1 MRTYILH
8 HKKKLILFAFF
19 TAFFIASFGAGT
31 TVKGI
36 VKDAVTKQPLQ
47 SVSVYLKGGKG
58 VTTQADGS
66 FALTGIS
73 NEKTIMQVSYVGY
86 QTATVTI
93 APGKEQVV
101 EIELAVAESNNAVVV
116 KSSKRGKYS
125 NKNNPAVELIKKV
138 IDNKSK
144 NKVSSYDY
152 VEYEQYEK
160 KELALTRKPEQL
172 VNSKLMKN
180 YKFIL
185 DNNDTTKLEGKT
197 LLPVY
202 LEEKYS
208 QKYYRKSPEKT
219 KTFVLGDKKVNFDG
233 LIDVN
238 GISSYLDRLY
248 EDVDIY
254 QNNISILT
262 NEFLSPIADMAP
274 AFYRFYITD
283 TIEKEGIKLIRMQ
296 FSPKNLEDR
305 LFKGV
310 MFVTLDGNYSV
321 QQITMGI
328 SKHANVNWARELK
341 IKQEFEKGPDGRYH
355 VIKTNTIA
363 EFAITKGSDGG
374 ILGERTV
381 SLKNFTINK
390 PQPESIYKGES
401 VVAVNNVSHA
411 SDSFWTAHRFP
422 QLSASEAKVYS
433 NVDSLVKMSSFK
445 RKMDLV
451 TLLFAGYKG
460 AGPFEV
466 GPISTFYS
474 FSPVEGFRLRFGGR
488 TTPKFNKSVYF
499 ENYLA
504 YGFKDEKLKYYLSGT
519 YSFNHTSIYAYP
531 LNYLRVSYQYDTKMP
546 GQEMQFVQ
554 EEDNIFLAFKR
565 GKNDKWLYDNTFNA
579 EYVRELPK
587 HLSVAFGFKN
597 RNETPAGAI
606 SYAYSKEL
614 GNGDK
619 TISNVTSTE
628 LSAEL
633 RWAPH
638 EQFYQSKKRRIP
650 IINKY
655 PIFKFGYV
663 AGIKGLANGEYN
675 YHSLTAGVSKR
686 TYLSQLGYTDV
697 ALEGG
702 YTFGKVPFPLLTT
715 HRTNPTY
722 ALYLKSYNLMNVME
736 FVSDH
741 YVAADVSHYFN
752 GFLFNKVPL
761 VKKLKLREVVTAKVL
776 YGGVRDENDP
786 SKNPSTFA
794 FPQDKTTGV
803 PTTYALN
810 NGPYAEIG
818 FGIANIFKVV
828 RVDYIKRLTYLN
840 NPDVSKWGVRAR
852 VKFDF

>member
-1 MRTYILH
+1 MRTHILH
-8 HKKKLILFAFF
+8 HRLKLVLLAFF
-19 TAFFIASFGAGT
+19 ASFYITSFAAAS

-58 VTTQADGS
+58 VITNADGT
-66 FALTGIS
+66 FALTGIVA
-73 NEKTIMQVSYVGY
+73 EKAVMEVSYVGY
-86 QTATVTI
+86 KTATLTVT
-93 APGKEQVV
+93 PSKEQVV
-101 EIELAVAESNNAVVV
+101 EIELSVSETNNTVVV
-116 KSSKRGKYS
+116 KSKRGKYS

-138 IDNKSK
+138 IENKPK
-144 NKVSSYDY
+144 NRVSNYDY

-160 KELALTRKPEQL
+160 KALSLTKTPEKLA
-172 VNSKLMKN
+172 NSKLMKN
-180 YKFIL
+180 YNFIL
-185 DNNDTTKLEGKT
+185 ENTDTTKLEGKS
-197 LLPVY
+197 LIPVY
-202 LEEKYS
+202 LEEHYS
-208 QKYYRKSPEKT
+208 QKYYRKNPEKT
-219 KTFVLGDKKVNFDG
+219 KTYILGDKKVDFDN

-254 QNNISILT
+254 QNNVSILT

-274 AFYRFYITD
+274 TFYRFYITD
-283 TIEKEGIKLIRMQ
+283 TVEKDGIQLIRLQ
-296 FSPKNLEDR
+296 FSPKNPADR
-305 LFKGV
+305 LFKGT

-321 QQITMGI
+321 QKINLSI

-341 IKQEFEKGPDGRYH
+341 IKQDFEKGPDGRFH
-355 VIKTNTIA
+355 VIMTNTIA
-363 EFAITKGSDGG
+363 EFAITKGADGG
-374 ILGERTV
+374 IMGERTV
-381 SLKNFTINK
+381 SLKNFQINK
-390 PQPESIYKGES
+390 PQPEDIYKGES
-401 VVAVNNVSHA
+401 VVALPTGTNA
-411 SDSFWTAHRFP
+411 TDTFWTAHRFP
-422 QLSASEAKVYS
+422 QLSPSEAKVYS
-433 NVDSLVKMSSFK
+433 NVDSLVKTSSFK
-445 RKMDLV
+445 KTMDLV

-474 FSPVEGFRLRFGGR
+474 FSPVEGFRLRLGGR
-488 TTPKFNKSVYF
+488 TTPKFNKSIYF

-531 LNYLRVSYQYDTKMP
+531 LNYFRVSYQYDTKMP

-565 GKNDKWLYDNTFNA
+565 GKNDKWLYNNTFNA

-587 HLSVAFGFKN
+587 NFSVAFGFKN
-597 RNETPAGAI
+597 RKETPAGAI

-614 GNGDK
+614 GNSDQ
-619 TISNVTSTE
+619 TVASVTSSE
-628 LSAEL
+628 LSAEV

-650 IINKY
+650 IVNKY
-655 PIFKFGYV
+655 PTFKLRYV

-675 YHSLTAGVSKR
+675 YHSFTASVSKR

-697 ALEGG
+697 MLEGG
-702 YTFGKVPFPLLTT
+702 YTMGKVPFPILTT

-741 YVAADVSHYFN
+741 YAAADVSHYFN

-761 VKKLKLREVVTAKVL
+761 LKKLTLREVVTAKVL
-776 YGGVRDENDP
+776 YGGVRDENNP
-786 SKNPSTFA
+786 EKNTSTFA
-794 FPQDKTTGV
+794 FPQDKTTGQ

-810 NGPYAEIG
+810 QKPYAEIG

-840 NPDVSKWGVRAR
+840 NPDVAKWGVRAR